1 MPRRASR
8 AAGRCRPEPC
18 PTPATTAEAMAEILP
33 TLGLWVWWI
42 IAGLLLIVEL
52 LLAGIFFVWL
62 GIAAAIMG
70 LIDIFAPP
78 LDWQV
83 EIAIFAVLSAV
94 LVMAGRPWLK
104 RRQAMD
110 SDRPNLNQRI
120 YDTVGKSY
128 VLDEAII
135 NGRGKVKI
143 DDTLW
148 EVTGPDM
155 PQGAWVR
162 IVGVEGLRLRAV
174 PGSGN

>member
-1 MPRRASR
+1 
-8 AAGRCRPEPC
+8 
-18 PTPATTAEAMAEILP
+18 MAEIFP

-62 GIAAAIMG
+62 GIAAAIVG
-70 LIDIFAPP
+70 LIDFLAPP

-83 EIAIFAVLSAV
+83 EIAIFAVLSAI
-94 LVMAGRPWLK
+94 LVVAGRPWLR
-104 RRQAMD
+104 RRQAIG

-120 YDTVGKSY
+120 YDAVGKSY

-148 EVTGPDM
+148 EVIGPDL
-155 PQGAWVR
+155 PQGAWVK
-162 IVGVEGLRLRAV
+162 IIGVDGLRLRAV
-174 PGSGN
+174 SATGN

>member
-1 MPRRASR
+1 
-8 AAGRCRPEPC
+8 
-18 PTPATTAEAMAEILP
+18 MAEIFP
-33 TLGLWVWWI
+33 TLGIWVWWI
-42 IAGLLLIVEL
+42 IAGLLLILEL

-62 GIAAAIMG
+62 GIAAAVMG
-70 LIDIFAPP
+70 LVDFLAPP

-94 LVMAGRPWLK
+94 LVIAGRPWLK
-104 RRQAMD
+104 RRQAVD

-120 YDTVGKSY
+120 YDAVGRSY

-148 EVTGPDM
+148 EVTGPDL

-162 IVGVEGLRLRAV
+162 IVGVDGLRLRAV
-174 PGSGN
+174 PGTGN